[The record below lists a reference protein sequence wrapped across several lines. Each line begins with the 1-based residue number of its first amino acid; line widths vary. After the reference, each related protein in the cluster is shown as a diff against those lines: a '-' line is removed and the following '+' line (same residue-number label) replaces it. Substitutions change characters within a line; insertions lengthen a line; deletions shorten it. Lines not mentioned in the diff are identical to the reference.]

1 MTDPY
6 GQQPSGQPGQ
16 QPFGP
21 PAPFGQP
28 TPYGQPQPGQQAPF
42 GQPGPSAPYGQPA
55 PFGAPSP
62 FGGPPR
68 NLANWG
74 QRVGAFLIDLGPI
87 IGIQLI
93 GYLVMIGS
101 ITAGSILL
109 GIGGLAGL
117 GWTIY
122 NRWIQG
128 GNTGQSLGKRVLKIK
143 LVKEDTA
150 QPLGVGGAFL
160 RDVCHFLDSAVCYLG
175 FLWPLWDDKAQT
187 FADKIVG
194 SIVVT
199 DDSAPGAGSSPF
211 AAAPAQPYGGGYPP
225 PGQPVQ
231 PMVSGQPSGGFGQP
245 QPGQPQTGG
254 FGQQPQGAFGQ
265 PPAPGQPG
273 GFGQPPQS
281 GGFAQPVAPSAPA
294 AGGQDEP
301 ERTQM
306 LRPDT
311 GQQAGPADAQAERTQ
326 MLRPDTGQQ
335 AGPGDA
341 QAERTQMLRPE
352 AATGSG
358 QADETQKIQPG
369 GLPPNQPGQDQP
381 PR

>member
-28 TPYGQPQPGQQAPF
+28 APYGQPQPGQQVPF

-74 QRVGAFLIDLGPI
+74 QRVGAFLIDLGPV

-117 GWTIY
+117 GWTVY

-150 QPLGVGGAFL
+150 QPLGAGGAFL

-199 DDSAPGAGSSPF
+199 DDGAPGGIPGAGSSPF
-211 AAAPAQPYGGGYPP
+211 AAAPAQPYGGYPA

-231 PMVSGQPSGGFGQP
+231 PMVSGQPGFGQP

-265 PPAPGQPG
+265 PPAPGQPPQPG
-273 GFGQPPQS
+273 GFGQPAAPGRLPQS
-281 GGFAQPVAPSAPA
+281 GGFAQPVPPSAPTA
-294 AGGQDEP
+294 PETGGQDEP

-311 GQQAGPADAQAERTQ
+311 GAQA
-326 MLRPDTGQQ
+326 
-335 AGPGDA
+335 APGDD

-369 GLPPNQPGQDQP
+369 GLPPHQPGQDQP